1 MMTLLRKHRQWLM
14 IVIAILAIPFVFY
27 FVQRPDYGSMRSDL
41 FGRIYDRN
49 ISRIEIQRNA
59 RFWELAKQLGMYE
72 LLQSLAMGAQSEN
85 DAITQFAVNRM
96 VLQHESEK
104 LGIHTSTTEIAA
116 LVKTLPAFEEK
127 GAFDLKKYTD
137 FSQNFLPSLGFNEG
151 QIEEL
156 AADQINLNRI
166 RQLLATAAHV
176 PESEVRANYEQ
187 AFGKMD
193 AVVARF
199 HNQDLAKDVNLT
211 DADIAKYFEVHKA
224 ELKTEEKRKVE
235 FVSFALTDEQKKLKD
250 KTRIDALQK
259 LADRAN
265 DFTQA
270 LLEKGSDFKQVATK
284 FNAPIKETGEF
295 TNAAPDPLLKADPT
309 VAQAAFQLSNEQPN
323 SDALQGTDGFF
334 ILHLTGVT
342 AARPLSLE
350 EAKPKI
356 VEALKQERLREMM
369 ASKASEAR
377 RQVEEKIKS
386 GVPAATAMQQ
396 VGLKPETI
404 PPFSLVDDTPPT
416 ADVKALEAE
425 AKKEKEK
432 EPPDMPSIKNAAA
445 QLSPGEV
452 SQFIP
457 TADGGLIA
465 VLEKREPLNEAQFA
479 AKRATMDACM
489 REGREQIAFFEW
501 LQARLKEA
509 NFQMVAS

>member
-1 MMTLLRKHRQWLM
+1 
-14 IVIAILAIPFVFY
+14 
-27 FVQRPDYGSMRSDL
+27 
-41 FGRIYDRN
+41 
-49 ISRIEIQRNA
+49 
-59 RFWELAKQLGMYE
+59 
-72 LLQSLAMGAQSEN
+72 MGAQTE
-85 DAITQFAVNRM
+85 DAAITQFAVNRM
-96 VLQHESEK
+96 VLQHEAEK
-104 LGIHTSTTEIAA
+104 LGIAASTTEIAA

-156 AADQINLNRI
+156 AADQLNLNRI
-166 RQLLATAAHV
+166 RQLLASAAHV

-211 DADIAKYFEVHKA
+211 DADIAKYFEAHKA

-250 KTRIDALQK
+250 KARIDALQK

-270 LLEKGSDFKQVATK
+270 LLEKGSDFKQVAAK
-284 FNAPIKETGEF
+284 FNTPIKETGEF
-295 TNAAPDPLLKADPT
+295 TNAAPDPLLKADPA
-309 VAQAAFQLSNEQPN
+309 VAQAAFQLSKEQPT
-323 SDALQGTDGFF
+323 SDALQGTDAFF

-342 AARPLSLE
+342 SARPLSLE

-356 VEALKQERLREMM
+356 VDALKQERLREMI

-377 RQVEEKIKS
+377 RQVEEKVKT
-386 GVPAATAMQQ
+386 GVPATTAMQQ
-396 VGLKPETI
+396 AGLKPETI
-404 PPFSLVDDTPPT
+404 PPFSLAEDTP
-416 ADVKALEAE
+416 AAAE
-425 AKKEKEK
+425 LKPPQSEPKKDTKET
-432 EPPDMPSIKNAAA
+432 PDMPSIKNAVA

-452 SQFIP
+452 SQFVP
-457 TADGGLIA
+457 TSDGGLIA
-465 VLEKREPLNEAQFA
+465 VLEKREPLNEAEFA
-479 AKRATMDACM
+479 AKRATMDTRV
-489 REGREQIAFFEW
+489 RESREQIAFYEW

-509 NFQMVAS
+509 NFQMVAG